1 MQTDRR
7 LGSRRRI
14 LVLNERDLDNPLAG
28 GAEVHVFE
36 IFQRLVERGHT
47 VQLLAASFRGAAAA
61 VSMRGIAVRRLT
73 NRYLYYARAPL
84 ALRRELAAGSVDV
97 VVDVLNKF
105 PFLTPWVA
113 DVPCCAVVHHL
124 FGRTA
129 FRQVWFPVALAT
141 YLAEK
146 LIPLAHRRTP
156 MLAISESTRDDLVAR
171 GIAADN
177 VTVVPPGLD
186 GNVYA
191 PNHQATRAPLI
202 VWIGRLERYKRADVM
217 IDAMPE
223 IRRHVPAARL
233 AIIGSGHACGALEEH
248 ARRLGVADA
257 MEFTGFI
264 PEEHKVAYL
273 QRAAL
278 LVNTSEK
285 EGFGLTV
292 VEANA
297 CGTPSVA
304 TDVPG
309 LRDSV
314 RDGET
319 GLLVPFG
326 DAPALARAAVRLLT
340 DEQLRARLA
349 ANGLVWAARFSWE
362 RAADAAEA
370 IIESAIATH
379 TGARA
384 QRAAASL
391 TERGSVEAR

>member
-1 MQTDRR
+1 MV
-7 LGSRRRI
+7 LGRPRRI
-14 LVLNERDLDNPLAG
+14 LVLNERDLENPLAG

-36 IFQRLVERGHT
+36 IFRRLVERGHT
-47 VQLLAASFRGAAAA
+47 VQLLTASFRGAMPE
-61 VSMRGIAVRRLT
+61 VTLRGVAVRRLT
-73 NRYLYYARAPL
+73 NRYLYYARVPF
-84 ALRRELAAGSVDV
+84 ALRRALATEPVDV

-113 DVPCCAVVHHL
+113 DVPCCAIVHHL
-124 FGRTA
+124 FGRTG
-129 FRQVWFPVALAT
+129 FRQVTFPVALAT

-156 MLAISESTRDDLVAR
+156 MLAISASTRDDLVAR

-177 VTVVPPGLD
+177 IAVVPPGLD
-186 GNVYA
+186 RDIYMPGRSS
-191 PNHQATRAPLI
+191 RAPLV

-223 IRRHVPAARL
+223 ILRHVPGTRL
-233 AIIGSGHACGALEEH
+233 TIIGSGHARGALEEH
-248 ARRLGVADA
+248 ARHRGVTDA
-257 MEFTGFI
+257 VEFTGFVA
-264 PEEHKVAYL
+264 EERKVAYL
-273 QRAAL
+273 QRASL

-297 CGTPSVA
+297 CGTPSLA

-326 DAPALARAAVRLLT
+326 DAAALARAAVRVLT
-340 DEQLRARLA
+340 DERLSARLV
-349 ANGLVWAARFSWE
+349 ANGLAWAARFSWE
-362 RAADAAEA
+362 RAADATEA
-370 IIESAIATH
+370 MIEKAIAMHAATSASRPARPSAAH
-379 TGARA
+379 GSVGAR
-384 QRAAASL
+384 
-391 TERGSVEAR
+391 